1 MRGLLPVGNLV
12 QQGPVEARTAIL
24 IFVPIFAPIVSAIG
38 VHPIHFRTM
47 VVYALSAAGIKSP
60 VGNVLVVGARIAGLE
75 IEPVIR
81 RLLPFLL
88 SIFIGLFVV
97 VFIPQIS
104 LAIPG
109 ALEML

>member
-1 MRGLLPVGNLV
+1 MRGVLPVGNLV
-12 QQGPVEARTAIL
+12 QQGPVEATPAIL
-24 IFVPIFAPIVSAIG
+24 IFVPIFAPIVSEIG
-38 VHPIHFRTM
+38 VHPIHFGTM
-47 VVYALSAAGIKSP
+47 VVYAFSAGVITPP
-60 VGNVLVVGARIAGLE
+60 VGNVLFVGARIADLE